1 MKVSS
6 RIAIVNLIFFI
17 LMIAI
22 NYYAG
27 SNVGSIANEK
37 TALIQPAG
45 YAFSIWILI
54 YFLLFLWIVKGF
66 FVRGKKVSVYIDTQ
80 RLIPIN
86 FLLNGAWILAFTQ
99 QKILLSTV
107 IILLL
112 LLSIILI
119 YRKIKQNVNRG
130 LFDLV
135 PFSIYLGWVSIAS
148 IVNVFTLF
156 VRNDIETF
164 LGIGE
169 LDWTV
174 IMLIFGCA
182 LAVSFSLINQDALY
196 PLVFIWSYIAIYV
209 KDQEEIINLVTLNC
223 IIIMSVT
230 VLYVVFSKISRTN
243 SEH

>member
-1 MKVSS
+1 MVKVSR

-17 LMIAI
+17 VMIAI

-27 SNVGSIANEK
+27 SNVRIIANEK
-37 TALIQPAG
+37 SALIQPAG

-54 YFLLFLWIVKGF
+54 FFLLFLWVVKGF
-66 FVRGKKVSVYIDTQ
+66 FVRSKKASVYIDTQ

-112 LLSIILI
+112 LLSLIFI
-119 YRKIKQNVNRG
+119 YRKIKQNINRG

-148 IVNVFTLF
+148 IVNVFTYF
-156 VRNDIETF
+156 VRNDIQTF
-164 LGIGE
+164 IGFNELG
-169 LDWTV
+169 WTV
-174 IMLIFGCA
+174 IILIFGCA
-182 LAVSFSLINQDALY
+182 LAASFSLINQDALY
-196 PLVFIWSYIAIYV
+196 SLVFIWSYIAIYV
-209 KDQEEIINLVTLNC
+209 KGQEEIINLVTLIC
-223 IIIMSVT
+223 IVIMSVI
-230 VLYVVFSKISRTN
+230 VLNVVISKVSKTK
-243 SEH
+243 

>member
-1 MKVSS
+1 MVKVSR
-6 RIAIVNLIFFI
+6 RIAFVNLIFFI
-17 LMIAI
+17 VMIAI

-27 SNVGSIANEK
+27 SNVGLIANENS
-37 TALIQPAG
+37 ALIQPAG

-54 YFLLFLWIVKGF
+54 YFLLFLWVIKGF
-66 FVRGKKVSVYIDTQ
+66 IVRGKKASVYIDTQ

-112 LLSIILI
+112 LLSLIFI

-148 IVNVFTLF
+148 IVNVFTYF
-156 VRNDIETF
+156 VRNDIQTF
-164 LGIGE
+164 IGFNELG
-169 LDWTV
+169 WTV

-182 LAVSFSLINQDALY
+182 LAASFSLINQDALY
-196 PLVFIWSYIAIYV
+196 SLVFIWSYIAIYV
-209 KDQEEIINLVTLNC
+209 KDQEEIINLVTLIC
-223 IIIMSVT
+223 IVIMNVV
-230 VLYVVFSKISRTN
+230 VLNVVISKVSKTK
-243 SEH
+243 

>member
-1 MKVSS
+1 MKASR

-17 LMIAI
+17 VMIAI

-27 SNVGSIANEK
+27 SNVGIIANEK
-37 TALIQPAG
+37 SALIQPAG

-54 YFLLFLWIVKGF
+54 FFLLFLWIVKGF
-66 FVRGKKVSVYIDTQ
+66 FVHGKKVSVYIDTQ
-80 RLIPIN
+80 ILIPIN

-130 LFDLV
+130 LFSLV

-148 IVNVFTLF
+148 IVNVFTYF

-169 LDWTV
+169 LGWTV

-196 PLVFIWSYIAIYV
+196 TLVFIWSYIAIYV
-209 KDQEEIINLVTLNC
+209 KNQEEIINLVTLNC

-230 VLYVVFSKISRTN
+230 VLYVVISKVSRTK
-243 SEH
+243 